1 MKKKLLNIIF
11 LYIIIL
17 VVLTV
22 VFFNFDNKDTLD
34 SEKRRVIIDINEI
47 RKESELLGIEEKEF
61 YNKIDNLE

>member
-11 LYIIIL
+11 FYIIIF

-22 VFFNFDNKDTLD
+22 AFFNFDNKDTLD

-47 RKESELLGIEEKEF
+47 RK
-61 YNKIDNLE
+61 